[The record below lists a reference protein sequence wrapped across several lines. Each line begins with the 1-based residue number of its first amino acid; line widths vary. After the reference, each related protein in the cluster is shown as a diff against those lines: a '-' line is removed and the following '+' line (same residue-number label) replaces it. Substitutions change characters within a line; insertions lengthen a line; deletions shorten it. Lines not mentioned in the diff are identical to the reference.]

1 MMIFVC
7 CHPNCLLYVI
17 GYSFNPWVNPR
28 TIADGPVILQYIN
41 DTATKFNI
49 SNHIQYR
56 RKVVQVHWS
65 SDTNIYTLNVS
76 DTKSEEILQYKCS
89 FIFFCTGYYSYDKPY
104 QPTFNNMSEYQGK
117 VIHAQFFDNTIDYQD
132 KKVIVVGSG
141 ATAVTLVPALAE
153 SGASN
158 VTMIQRS
165 PTYIVSLPST
175 DSLNL
180 KLRTSKYIPTWLAN
194 FIIFWRAS
202 LLSVYIYW
210 YARRNPLQM
219 KKYIIDGVRKH
230 LTVNGKEIVDVDKHF
245 TPTYMPWDQ
254 RLCLTPDQQFF
265 NAIRNGKVQIYT
277 DKISKFTKNGIMLEN
292 ESNEIEADIIVL
304 ATGLNLEVMNNIP
317 IFVDNELINVSETLL
332 YKDMMLTKIPNMTFC
347 MGYINSSWTLKVD
360 MSCRYMC
367 RIINYMSQKN
377 YKKIV
382 VTPNDPL
389 MPQYP
394 MIPNV
399 SSGYILRS
407 ISKFPK
413 TGDSFPWIRL
423 SNYVKD
429 LFMFTFSSVTE
440 KEFRYS

>member
-1 MMIFVC
+1 
-7 CHPNCLLYVI
+7 
-17 GYSFNPWVNPR
+17 
-28 TIADGPVILQYIN
+28 
-41 DTATKFNI
+41 
-49 SNHIQYR
+49 
-56 RKVVQVHWS
+56 
-65 SDTNIYTLNVS
+65 
-76 DTKSEEILQYKCS
+76 
-89 FIFFCTGYYSYDKPY
+89 
-104 QPTFNNMSEYQGK
+104 MSEYQGK

-277 DKISKFTKNGIMLEN
+277 DKISKFTKNGIILEN